1 VEQVHNCISR
11 HEHCVRRKS
20 KKFNLPSPIKITTY
34 IRVKVTTLS
43 LSFSPKMWTISP
55 LPFTPSIFIFF
66 PFCSCKNPLSS
77 LLSGSVDRLPPA
89 SLFLFLSGSNSPPEK
104 KKNKNKNPSK
114 AQKKLVYFS
123 VFNFA

>member
-104 KKNKNKNPSK
+104 KKQKQKPFKST
-114 AQKKLVYFS
+114 KKLVYFS

>member
-1 VEQVHNCISR
+1 MEQVHHCISR

-20 KKFNLPSPIKITTY
+20 KQFNLPSPIKITTY
-34 IRVKVTTLS
+34 TRVKFTTLS

-66 PFCSCKNPLSS
+66 PFCSCKNSLSC

-104 KKNKNKNPSK
+104 KKTKTKTL
-114 AQKKLVYFS
+114 QKHKKISLF
-123 VFNFA
+123 FGF

>member
-34 IRVKVTTLS
+34 TRVKVTTLS
-43 LSFSPKMWTISP
+43 LSFSPKTWTISP

-104 KKNKNKNPSK
+104 KKTKTKTLQKHKKN
-114 AQKKLVYFS
+114 
-123 VFNFA
+123 